1 MMSRRLFASKVIQLC
16 VAGISLLVGQ
26 TYATST
32 FLCEYVG
39 SIQFAMPVG
48 VVRDRL
54 HLLRYIS
61 I

>member
-26 TYATST
+26 AYATRT
-32 FLCEYVG
+32 LLCEYVG

-48 VVRDRL
+48 VVHNRL